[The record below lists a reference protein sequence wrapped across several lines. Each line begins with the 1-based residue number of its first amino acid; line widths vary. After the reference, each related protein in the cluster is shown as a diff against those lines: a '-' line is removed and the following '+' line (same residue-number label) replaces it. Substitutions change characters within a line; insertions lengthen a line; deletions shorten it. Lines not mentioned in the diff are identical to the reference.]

1 MPQNFL
7 RGGNCPDAAPKLIF
21 NIAMADAISADDRLA
36 RQAMEAF
43 RRSQRPDGLIN
54 ADAPTVK
61 SNVIPAFSIYYLL
74 MVHDHMMYLGDKA
87 LVKRHLPAID
97 GILGFFDRN
106 LSEQGLVGKSGSP
119 IMRHRYWSFI
129 DWAGVWDSGVPAA
142 TGKGSGSVTMESLLY
157 LYGLQKAAE
166 LAEFAGRTD
175 TAAEYRQRA
184 GALSDAIRTHCFGQ
198 YQGTTL
204 VQDGPGIEEYSV
216 HCQVFAV
223 LTGIVEP
230 AEGKQMLETVVGN
243 PEVPQASVAF
253 IFTCSARWNDAAGT
267 KRQMTCG
274 KYGARW

>member
-74 MVHDHMMYLGDKA
+74 VVHDHMMYFGDKA
-87 LVKRHLPAID
+87 LAKRHLPAID

-106 LSEQGLVGKSGSP
+106 LSEQGPVGKSGGP
-119 IMRHRYWSFI
+119 IMCHRYWSFI

-157 LYGLQKAAE
+157 LDGGL
-166 LAEFAGRTD
+166 L
-175 TAAEYRQRA
+175 
-184 GALSDAIRTHCFGQ
+184 
-198 YQGTTL
+198 
-204 VQDGPGIEEYSV
+204 
-216 HCQVFAV
+216 
-223 LTGIVEP
+223 
-230 AEGKQMLETVVGN
+230 
-243 PEVPQASVAF
+243 
-253 IFTCSARWNDAAGT
+253 
-267 KRQMTCG
+267 
-274 KYGARW
+274 

>member
-54 ADAPTVK
+54 ADTPTVK

-142 TGKGSGSVTMESLLY
+142 TGKGSGIGSACKFSQLSSF
-157 LYGLQKAAE
+157 LQ
-166 LAEFAGRTD
+166 
-175 TAAEYRQRA
+175 
-184 GALSDAIRTHCFGQ
+184 AI
-198 YQGTTL
+198 
-204 VQDGPGIEEYSV
+204 
-216 HCQVFAV
+216 QV
-223 LTGIVEP
+223 
-230 AEGKQMLETVVGN
+230 K
-243 PEVPQASVAF
+243 
-253 IFTCSARWNDAAGT
+253 
-267 KRQMTCG
+267 
-274 KYGARW
+274 

>member
-54 ADAPTVK
+54 ADTPTVK

-157 LYGLQKAAE
+157 LYGLQKLLSWLNLQAE
-166 LAEFAGRTD
+166 PIPLRSTGSGQEHFRMQSVPIALGSI
-175 TAAEYRQRA
+175 RA
-184 GALSDAIRTHCFGQ
+184 QHWFRMDPALKNIR
-198 YQGTTL
+198 YTTRYL
-204 VQDGPGIEEYSV
+204 PS
-216 HCQVFAV
+216 
-223 LTGIVEP
+223 
-230 AEGKQMLETVVGN
+230 
-243 PEVPQASVAF
+243 
-253 IFTCSARWNDAAGT
+253 
-267 KRQMTCG
+267 
-274 KYGARW
+274 

>member
-54 ADAPTVK
+54 ADTPTVK

-157 LYGLQKAAE
+157 LYSQKGCEAE
-166 LAEFAGRTD
+166 V
-175 TAAEYRQRA
+175 QIPSH
-184 GALSDAIRTHCFGQ
+184 LSSSSRVSRICYVPVLWCIRKQLPRLYKTS
-198 YQGTTL
+198 GT
-204 VQDGPGIEEYSV
+204 GS
-216 HCQVFAV
+216 
-223 LTGIVEP
+223 
-230 AEGKQMLETVVGN
+230 
-243 PEVPQASVAF
+243 
-253 IFTCSARWNDAAGT
+253 
-267 KRQMTCG
+267 
-274 KYGARW
+274 

>member
-21 NIAMADAISADDRLA
+21 NIAMADAISADDL
-36 RQAMEAF
+36 
-43 RRSQRPDGLIN
+43 
-54 ADAPTVK
+54 TVK

-216 HCQVFAV
+216 HYQVFAV
-223 LTGIVEP
+223 LTGIVES
-230 AEGKQMLETVVGN
+230 AEGK
-243 PEVPQASVAF
+243 
-253 IFTCSARWNDAAGT
+253 
-267 KRQMTCG
+267 
-274 KYGARW
+274 

>member
-106 LSEQGLVGKSGSP
+106 LSEQGLVGKSGGP

-129 DWAGVWDSGVPAA
+129 DWLVCGIPVYRLQPERAA
-142 TGKGSGSVTMESLLY
+142 VRLQWKAYFTCMACKKLLSWLNLQAEPIPLRSTGSGQEHFRMQSVPIALGSIRAQHWFRMGPALKNIRYTARY
-157 LYGLQKAAE
+157 LP
-166 LAEFAGRTD
+166 
-175 TAAEYRQRA
+175 
-184 GALSDAIRTHCFGQ
+184 S
-198 YQGTTL
+198 
-204 VQDGPGIEEYSV
+204 
-216 HCQVFAV
+216 
-223 LTGIVEP
+223 
-230 AEGKQMLETVVGN
+230 
-243 PEVPQASVAF
+243 
-253 IFTCSARWNDAAGT
+253 
-267 KRQMTCG
+267 
-274 KYGARW
+274 

>member
-74 MVHDHMMYLGDKA
+74 MVHDHMMYFGDKA
-87 LVKRHLPAID
+87 LAKRHLPAID

-106 LSEQGLVGKSGSP
+106 LSEQGPVGKSGGP

-157 LYGLQKAAE
+157 LDGLQKLLSWLNLQAE
-166 LAEFAGRTD
+166 PIPLRSTGSGQEHFRMQSVPIAWGSIRAQHWFRMGPALKDIRY
-175 TAAEYRQRA
+175 TARY
-184 GALSDAIRTHCFGQ
+184 LPF
-198 YQGTTL
+198 
-204 VQDGPGIEEYSV
+204 
-216 HCQVFAV
+216 
-223 LTGIVEP
+223 
-230 AEGKQMLETVVGN
+230 
-243 PEVPQASVAF
+243 
-253 IFTCSARWNDAAGT
+253 
-267 KRQMTCG
+267 
-274 KYGARW
+274 

>member
-54 ADAPTVK
+54 ADTPTVK

-142 TGKGSGSVTMESLLY
+142 TGKGSGQEHFRMQSVPIALGSIRAQHWFRMDPALKNIRYTTRY
-157 LYGLQKAAE
+157 LP
-166 LAEFAGRTD
+166 
-175 TAAEYRQRA
+175 
-184 GALSDAIRTHCFGQ
+184 S
-198 YQGTTL
+198 
-204 VQDGPGIEEYSV
+204 
-216 HCQVFAV
+216 
-223 LTGIVEP
+223 
-230 AEGKQMLETVVGN
+230 
-243 PEVPQASVAF
+243 
-253 IFTCSARWNDAAGT
+253 
-267 KRQMTCG
+267 
-274 KYGARW
+274 

>member
-1 MPQNFL
+1 
-7 RGGNCPDAAPKLIF
+7 
-21 NIAMADAISADDRLA
+21 MADAISADDRLA

-74 MVHDHMMYLGDKA
+74 MVHDHMMYFGDKA

-106 LSEQGLVGKSGSP
+106 LSEQGLVGKSGGP

-129 DWAGVWDSGVPAA
+129 DGAGVWDSGVPAA

-175 TAAEYRQRA
+175 TADRMIQG
-184 GALSDAIRTHCFGQ
+184 GALSFSSIWNHINKYLPDEA
-198 YQGTTL
+198 YTL
-204 VQDGPGIEEYSV
+204 I
-216 HCQVFAV
+216 
-223 LTGIVEP
+223 
-230 AEGKQMLETVVGN
+230 N
-243 PEVPQASVAF
+243 
-253 IFTCSARWNDAAGT
+253 ARLSRIKKT
-267 KRQMTCG
+267 Q
-274 KYGARW
+274 

>member
-74 MVHDHMMYLGDKA
+74 VVHDHMMYFGDKA
-87 LVKRHLPAID
+87 LAKRHLPAID

-106 LSEQGLVGKSGSP
+106 LSEQGPVGKSGGP

-129 DWAGVWDSGVPAA
+129 DWAGVWDSGIPAA

-157 LYGLQKAAE
+157 LDGLQKLLSWLNLQAE
-166 LAEFAGRTD
+166 PIPLRSTGSGQEHFRMQSVPIAWGSIRAQHWFRMGPALKNIRY
-175 TAAEYRQRA
+175 TARY
-184 GALSDAIRTHCFGQ
+184 LPF
-198 YQGTTL
+198 
-204 VQDGPGIEEYSV
+204 
-216 HCQVFAV
+216 
-223 LTGIVEP
+223 
-230 AEGKQMLETVVGN
+230 
-243 PEVPQASVAF
+243 
-253 IFTCSARWNDAAGT
+253 
-267 KRQMTCG
+267 
-274 KYGARW
+274 

>member
-106 LSEQGLVGKSGSP
+106 LSEQGLVGKSGGP
-119 IMRHRYWSFI
+119 IMLAPRLPGNKY
-129 DWAGVWDSGVPAA
+129 PAA
-142 TGKGSGSVTMESLLY
+142 GCHTKTVSNY
-157 LYGLQKAAE
+157 
-166 LAEFAGRTD
+166 
-175 TAAEYRQRA
+175 
-184 GALSDAIRTHCFGQ
+184 CF
-198 YQGTTL
+198 
-204 VQDGPGIEEYSV
+204 SN
-216 HCQVFAV
+216 FMF
-223 LTGIVEP
+223 TGIFVSISVSYAKP
-230 AEGKQMLETVVGN
+230 APSSIHL
-243 PEVPQASVAF
+243 
-253 IFTCSARWNDAAGT
+253 
-267 KRQMTCG
+267 
-274 KYGARW
+274 

>member
-1 MPQNFL
+1 
-7 RGGNCPDAAPKLIF
+7 
-21 NIAMADAISADDRLA
+21 
-36 RQAMEAF
+36 
-43 RRSQRPDGLIN
+43 
-54 ADAPTVK
+54 
-61 SNVIPAFSIYYLL
+61 
-74 MVHDHMMYLGDKA
+74 
-87 LVKRHLPAID
+87 
-97 GILGFFDRN
+97 
-106 LSEQGLVGKSGSP
+106 
-119 IMRHRYWSFI
+119 MRHRYWSFI

-142 TGKGSGSVTMESLLY
+142 TGKGSSSVTMESLLY

-253 IFTCSARWNDAAGT
+253 IFTCSARWNAAAGT

>member
-74 MVHDHMMYLGDKA
+74 MVHDHMMYFGHKA
-87 LVKRHLPAID
+87 LAKRHLPAID

-106 LSEQGLVGKSGSP
+106 LSEQGPVGKSGGP

-157 LYGLQKAAE
+157 LDLQAE
-166 LAEFAGRTD
+166 PIPLRSTGSGQEHFRMQSVPIAWGSIRAQHWFRMGPALKNIRY
-175 TAAEYRQRA
+175 TARY
-184 GALSDAIRTHCFGQ
+184 LPF
-198 YQGTTL
+198 
-204 VQDGPGIEEYSV
+204 
-216 HCQVFAV
+216 
-223 LTGIVEP
+223 
-230 AEGKQMLETVVGN
+230 
-243 PEVPQASVAF
+243 
-253 IFTCSARWNDAAGT
+253 
-267 KRQMTCG
+267 
-274 KYGARW
+274 

>member
-21 NIAMADAISADDRLA
+21 NIAMADAINADDRLA

-61 SNVIPAFSIYYLL
+61 SDVIPAFSIYYLL

-106 LSEQGLVGKSGSP
+106 LSEQGLVGKSGGP

-230 AEGKQMLETVVGN
+230 AEGKQMLEAVVGK

-253 IFTCSARWNDAAGT
+253 IFTCSAR
-267 KRQMTCG
+267 
-274 KYGARW
+274 

>member
-74 MVHDHMMYLGDKA
+74 MVHDHMMYFGDKA
-87 LVKRHLPAID
+87 LAKRHLPAID

-106 LSEQGLVGKSGSP
+106 LSEQGPVGKSGGP

-129 DWAGVWDSGVPAA
+129 DWAGVWDSGVPERVAVRLQWKA
-142 TGKGSGSVTMESLLY
+142 YFTWMACKKLLSWLNLQAEPIPLRSTGSGQEHFRMQSVPIAWGSIRAQHWFRMGPALKDIRYTARY
-157 LYGLQKAAE
+157 LP
-166 LAEFAGRTD
+166 F
-175 TAAEYRQRA
+175 
-184 GALSDAIRTHCFGQ
+184 
-198 YQGTTL
+198 
-204 VQDGPGIEEYSV
+204 
-216 HCQVFAV
+216 
-223 LTGIVEP
+223 
-230 AEGKQMLETVVGN
+230 
-243 PEVPQASVAF
+243 
-253 IFTCSARWNDAAGT
+253 
-267 KRQMTCG
+267 
-274 KYGARW
+274 

>member
-74 MVHDHMMYLGDKA
+74 MVHDHMMYFGDKA

-106 LSEQGLVGKSGSP
+106 LSEQGLVGKSGGP

-223 LTGIVEP
+223 LTGIVES
-230 AEGKQMLETVVGN
+230 AEGK
-243 PEVPQASVAF
+243 
-253 IFTCSARWNDAAGT
+253 
-267 KRQMTCG
+267 
-274 KYGARW
+274 

>member
-97 GILGFFDRN
+97 GIHGFFDRN
-106 LSEQGLVGKSGSP
+106 LSEQGLVGKSGGP

-142 TGKGSGSVTMESLLY
+142 TGKGSGSVTMEAYFTWMACKKLLSWLNLQAEPIPLRSTGSGQEHFRMQSVPIAWGSIRAQHWFRMGPALKNIRYTARY
-157 LYGLQKAAE
+157 LP
-166 LAEFAGRTD
+166 F
-175 TAAEYRQRA
+175 
-184 GALSDAIRTHCFGQ
+184 
-198 YQGTTL
+198 
-204 VQDGPGIEEYSV
+204 
-216 HCQVFAV
+216 
-223 LTGIVEP
+223 
-230 AEGKQMLETVVGN
+230 
-243 PEVPQASVAF
+243 
-253 IFTCSARWNDAAGT
+253 
-267 KRQMTCG
+267 
-274 KYGARW
+274 